1 MALRRIFVSALVT
14 ALLFCFVSAQ
24 ADLDQTN
31 ITFTKTVK
39 KTVIISCRNAGK
51 CNSHLH
57 WYQKKDGSAMERILY
72 ISLSGGKPVRES
84 GFEKFDAEVVGGTY
98 RLRINDLEPVHAAT
112 YYCACWVTEGGYSYK
127 LFGPGTKLVVSD
139 RKPAFPSVTLYHSP
153 KKRELLCVA
162 RDMFPDVL
170 KMTWKKWDGSKL
182 QDVNQ
187 KIPTTIQE
195 MKGTVSS
202 LIISEKSGMEELRK
216 YRCQVVHEGNPE
228 AQEYKV
234 TSTDAGGIDNSGP
247 SVSDPVTC
255 GPKTSNYSSA
265 VSDADPIT
273 KSELLTI
280 SLSYCMLILKS
291 LTYFGTMSVV
301 IYKRSRQT
309 S

>member
-1 MALRRIFVSALVT
+1 MALRRTLVSALVT
-14 ALLFCFVSAQ
+14 ALLFCVVAVQ
-24 ADLDQTN
+24 AMLDHNRMT
-31 ITFTKTVK
+31 ITKEEG
-39 KTVIISCRNAGK
+39 KTVIIGCRNKGN
-51 CNSHLH
+51 CYSYLH
-57 WYQKKDGSAMERILY
+57 WYQKKDGSAMQRILY
-72 ISLSGGKPVRES
+72 INLNGRNPENEQ
-84 GFEKFDAEVVGGTY
+84 GFEKFEADLVGDTY
-98 RLRINDLEPVHAAT
+98 RLRISELEPVHAAT

>member
-1 MALRRIFVSALVT
+1 M
-14 ALLFCFVSAQ
+14 C
-24 ADLDQTN
+24 
-31 ITFTKTVK
+31 TV
-39 KTVIISCRNAGK
+39 VIISWLSFIFGFASSEIKQSLVAMGK
-51 CNSHLH
+51 TNRAARIVCEVSVSLNDNPLH
-57 WYQKKDGSAMERILY
+57 WYQRVQGGTLHRVSYLPAGSGSPQNDPGFTVTKDGNKSILT
-72 ISLSGGKPVRES
+72 ILTAKETA
-84 GFEKFDAEVVGGTY
+84 D
-98 RLRINDLEPVHAAT
+98 
-112 YYCACWVTEGGYSYK
+112 YYCAYWETTEGGYSYK

>member
-1 MALRRIFVSALVT
+1 MCPV
-14 ALLFCFVSAQ
+14 
-24 ADLDQTN
+24 
-31 ITFTKTVK
+31 
-39 KTVIISCRNAGK
+39 VIISWLSFIFGIASSEIKQKLVVMTKINRVVRIEREVSIDLNV
-51 CNSHLH
+51 NPLH
-57 WYQKKDGSAMERILY
+57 WYRRLQGGALHRVSYLPAGSGKQESETGFTVTKTTGANGFKSVLT
-72 ISLSGGKPVRES
+72 ISKPKLDDT
-84 GFEKFDAEVVGGTY
+84 GD
-98 RLRINDLEPVHAAT
+98 
-112 YYCACWVTEGGYSYK
+112 YYYAYWEVTEGGYSYK